1 MGGDDAVDESKLVLC
16 CALCCVNLSTYPSAD
31 CLGCSGKS
39 GICCLNCEF
48 CCKVSLVEADGL
60 MTQRSSFAAPI
71 TSSLNLSSKI
81 YLSLELHAYPA
92 GVVVPKS
99 NVMAAAYV
107 TLSPNV
113 AVLSPPRRF
122 PAMTK
127 FHALW
132 RLQGW
137 PCSPSAVVWFPWK
150 RLWIVRRGKMMG
162 DLLFVWHSQ
171 GRGA

>member
-48 CCKVSLVEADGL
+48 CCKVSVAEADCL
-60 MTQRSSFAAPI
+60 HTKI
-71 TSSLNLSSKI
+71 TSLGYSFLPSNPHLTSTFLLPIKTLNLSSKI

-92 GVVVPKS
+92 FAVVPKS

-107 TLSPNV
+107 ILSPNV
-113 AVLSPPRRF
+113 AALSPPRRF

-127 FHALW
+127 FHAL
-132 RLQGW
+132 
-137 PCSPSAVVWFPWK
+137 
-150 RLWIVRRGKMMG
+150 
-162 DLLFVWHSQ
+162 
-171 GRGA
+171 